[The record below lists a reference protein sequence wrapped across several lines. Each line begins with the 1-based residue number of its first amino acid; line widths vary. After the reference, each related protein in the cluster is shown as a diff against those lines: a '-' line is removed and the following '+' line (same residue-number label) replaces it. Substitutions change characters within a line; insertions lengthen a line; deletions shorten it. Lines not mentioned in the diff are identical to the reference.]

1 MGILAGEVKNMMTDT
16 QRGKGGWGWRLKESC
31 IERWG
36 EKKKPA
42 RNTETI
48 GMKQIQTDRGRGNE
62 RQTETEAVADK
73 QSLADR
79 HTHRDR
85 NREATDR

>member
-1 MGILAGEVKNMMTDT
+1 METERVVHREVGKKQPAKHTD
-16 QRGKGGWGWRLKESC
+16 
-31 IERWG
+31 
-36 EKKKPA
+36 
-42 RNTETI
+42 TI

-73 QSLADR
+73 QSLTDR
-79 HTHRDR
+79 HTHTDR